1 MIGFSEPKRM
11 KGRRTSKRRDIA
23 GELREVLS
31 YKKHWM
37 FFREGNFFSGDDD
50 DDDDDDQISIHR
62 DITKADFKAE
72 LMNI

>member
-1 MIGFSEPKRM
+1 
-11 KGRRTSKRRDIA
+11 
-23 GELREVLS
+23 
-31 YKKHWM
+31 M
-37 FFREGNFFSGDDD
+37 FFREGNFISGD